1 MPLRTANIVGSGPNG
16 LAAAVTLAQCGVA
29 VTVFERNESIGGA
42 CSTAE
47 LTLPGFR
54 NDVGSSC
61 FPLGVASPFFRSLP
75 LEEFGLRWIEPPAP
89 LAHPLDDG
97 TAAMLEHDVDA
108 TAAQFDEHDARAW
121 RALMGPSVRDW
132 DELVV
137 AATAPWM
144 ALPQRLDTMIG
155 FGSVAVFPARGLARA
170 VFRSERAR
178 ALFGGLAAHAVIPLT
193 HVASAGIG
201 LMLATAGHTTGWP
214 VAAGGAQ
221 AISNALAGYLR
232 SLGGRIVTE
241 FEVGSLDELERLNAA
256 DITVFDTSPE
266 AMAVIAGDALTSGY
280 RRRLRRFRRGPGI
293 FKVDYALR
301 RPIPWAAA
309 GSARAATVHLG
320 GSLEE
325 IVASEADAFAGRQ
338 NERPF
343 VIVVQP
349 SLFDPERAPLAEDGS
364 HPSEPKTLAGD
375 PDRAQHTAWAYCH
388 VPSGSDEDRTAVIE
402 AQIERFAP
410 GFREC
415 VLARRS
421 WGASALELMDPN
433 LQAGDIS
440 GGAMTLGQLVARP
453 TLRGYRTSD
462 RAIYICSAS
471 TVPGGG
477 VHGMCGYNAAL
488 AVLKDWG

>member
-1 MPLRTANIVGSGPNG
+1 VALRTANIVGSGPNG

-29 VTVFERNESIGGA
+29 VTVFERNEGIGGA

-61 FPLGVASPFFRSLP
+61 FPMGVASPLFRSLP

-97 TAAMLEHDVDA
+97 TAVMLEHDVEA
-108 TAAQFDEHDARAW
+108 TAAQFDPHDARAW

-132 DELVV
+132 GQLVDAV
-137 AATAPWM
+137 TAPWM
-144 ALPQRLDTMIG
+144 GLPQHLDTMAS
-155 FGSVAVFPARGLARA
+155 FGSVALFPARGLARV
-170 VFRSERAR
+170 VFRGEPAR
-178 ALFGGLAAHAVIPLT
+178 ALFAGVAAHAVIPLT
-193 HVASAGIG
+193 HIASSAAG
-201 LMLATAGHTTGWP
+201 LVLTTAAHTTGWP

-221 AISNALAGYLR
+221 SITHALAGLLR
-232 SLGGRIVTE
+232 SFGGRIVTE
-241 FEVGSLDELERLNAA
+241 FEVGRLEELERLNAA
-256 DITVFDTSPE
+256 DITLFDTSPR
-266 AMAVIAGDALTSGY
+266 AMAAIAGDALTPSFQA
-280 RRRLRRFRRGPGI
+280 RLRRFRRGPGI

-309 GSARAATVHLG
+309 ECARAATVHLG
-320 GSLEE
+320 GTLEE

-338 NERPF
+338 NDRPF

-349 SLFDPERAPLAEDGS
+349 SLFDPERAPAAEDGS
-364 HPSEPKTLAGD
+364 P
-375 PDRAQHTAWAYCH
+375 QHTAWAYCH
-388 VPSGSDEDRTAVIE
+388 VPSGSDDDRTAVIE
-402 AQIERFAP
+402 AQMERFAP
-410 GFREC
+410 GFGEC

-433 LQAGDIS
+433 LQAGDVS
-440 GGAMTLGQLVARP
+440 GGAMTLEQLVARP
-453 TLRGYRTSD
+453 TLRGYRTSN
-462 RAIYICSAS
+462 RALYLCSAS
-471 TVPGGG
+471 TAPGGG

-488 AVLKDWG
+488 AALEDWG

>member
-1 MPLRTANIVGSGPNG
+1 MALRTANIVGSGPNG
-16 LAAAVTLAQCGVA
+16 LAAGVALAQCGVA
-29 VTVFERNESIGGA
+29 VTVFERNENIGGA

-47 LTLPGFR
+47 LTLPGFK

-61 FPLGVASPFFRSLP
+61 FPMGVASPFFRSLP

-97 TAAMLEHDVDA
+97 TAVMLEHDVDA
-108 TAAQFDEHDARAW
+108 TAAQFGQHDARAW

-132 DELVV
+132 AQLVEAV
-137 AATAPWM
+137 TKPWM
-144 ALPQRLDTMIG
+144 GLPQRLDTMVG
-155 FGSVAVFPARGLARA
+155 FGSVALFPARGLARA
-170 VFRSERAR
+170 VFQEERAR
-178 ALFGGLAAHAVIPLT
+178 ALFAGVAAHAVIPLT
-193 HVASAGIG
+193 QVASSAAG
-201 LMLATAGHTTGWP
+201 LVLTTAAHTTGWP

-221 AISNALAGYLR
+221 SITQALAGLLR

-241 FEVGSLDELERLNAA
+241 FEVGSLGELERLNAA
-256 DITVFDTSPE
+256 DVTLFDTSPE
-266 AMAVIAGDALTSGY
+266 MMTAIAGDALTESF
-280 RRRLRRFRRGPGI
+280 RARLRRFRRGPGI

-301 RPIPWAAA
+301 RAIPWSAAEC
-309 GSARAATVHLG
+309 ARAATVHLG

-338 NERPF
+338 NDRPF

-349 SLFDPERAPLAEDGS
+349 SLFDPERAPITEDGS
-364 HPSEPKTLAGD
+364 
-375 PDRAQHTAWAYCH
+375 AQHTAWAYCH

-410 GFREC
+410 GFADC

-421 WGASALELMDPN
+421 WNASALERVNPN
-433 LQAGDIS
+433 LQAGDVS
-440 GGAMTLGQLVARP
+440 GGAMTLEQLIARP
-453 TLRGYRTSD
+453 TLRGYRTSNP
-462 RAIYICSAS
+462 AIYLCSAS
-471 TVPGGG
+471 TPPGGG

-488 AVLKDWG
+488 AALEDWG